1 MGSGRFKRVSVIK
14 VIKSEADHTAALTRL
29 EQLMDLNPAA
39 GSPEAEE
46 LEVLALLIRNYESS
60 RFPTARPDPIE
71 ALLFRMDQQKLTQRD
86 LVPYIGSRSKVSE
99 VLRRKRPLT
108 LSMIR
113 ALHSGLG
120 IPAESLLQ
128 EQSPDLLQEAD
139 LDPRRFPVREMA
151 ARGYFGD
158 VGSLGHRDTE
168 ALLRSFFAPV
178 RGHNKAY
185 ALFRKTL
192 RSTRSIDKYALAA
205 WTVRV
210 IVRAAEKSVQLTQ
223 HSGIVTTEL
232 MRELS
237 QLSWSARGPLLA
249 EELLQK
255 HGIPLVIEPHLSKTR
270 LDGAAILF
278 AKSRPIIGLTL
289 RHDRLDNFWFCLMH
303 ELAHVALH
311 LKSEGDGFYDDLDI
325 EDADDPREREAD
337 NLAREV
343 LIPDGA
349 WKQSP
354 ARVLRS
360 PEAAERL
367 AEKLRIHP
375 AIVVGRMRY
384 ETKNY
389 RILGQMLGRGEVRKL
404 FRNISW
410 GEEQ

>member
-1 MGSGRFKRVSVIK
+1 
-14 VIKSEADHTAALTRL
+14 
-29 EQLMDLNPAA
+29 
-39 GSPEAEE
+39 
-46 LEVLALLIRNYESS
+46 
-60 RFPTARPDPIE
+60 
-71 ALLFRMDQQKLTQRD
+71 
-86 LVPYIGSRSKVSE
+86 
-99 VLRRKRPLT
+99 
-108 LSMIR
+108 
-113 ALHSGLG
+113 
-120 IPAESLLQ
+120 
-128 EQSPDLLQEAD
+128 
-139 LDPRRFPVREMA
+139 
-151 ARGYFGD
+151 
-158 VGSLGHRDTE
+158 
-168 ALLRSFFAPV
+168 
-178 RGHNKAY
+178 
-185 ALFRKTL
+185 
-192 RSTRSIDKYALAA
+192 
-205 WTVRV
+205 
-210 IVRAAEKSVQLTQ
+210 
-223 HSGIVTTEL
+223 
-232 MRELS
+232 
-237 QLSWSARGPLLA
+237 
-249 EELLQK
+249 
-255 HGIPLVIEPHLSKTR
+255 

-325 EDADDPREREAD
+325 EDADDPRERAAD